1 MENLNKLSDL
11 IFDIKT
17 RLSDLEY
24 LLLCDTLKT
33 LAIPKELSIE
43 VLMEVHGLEPGI
55 ASFIF
60 CCLKDRDYSNR
71 FCFVGE
77 EISTHLIFPD
87 ISSGE
92 EWSPRARSHP
102 MSTRSQRI

>member
-1 MENLNKLSDL
+1 MESLHKLSDL

-33 LAIPKELSIE
+33 LAVPKELSIE
-43 VLMEVHGLEPGI
+43 VLMEVHGLELGI

-77 EISTHLIFPD
+77 EIASSLIFPD
-87 ISSGE
+87 TSSE
-92 EWSPRARSHP
+92 DEWSPRASSHP
-102 MSTRSQRI
+102 MATRSQRI